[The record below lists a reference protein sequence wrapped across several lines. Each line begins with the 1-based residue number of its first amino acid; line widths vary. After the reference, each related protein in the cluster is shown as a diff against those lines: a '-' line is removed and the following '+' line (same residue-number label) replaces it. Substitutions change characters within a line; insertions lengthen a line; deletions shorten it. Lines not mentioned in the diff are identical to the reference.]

1 MLSNDGGRRHRRC
14 KRGGMALLPA
24 ALCSDS
30 AFAGVLRPVLTE
42 FRLKESTLYL
52 LYRSR
57 KYLPFK
63 ARKFID
69 LVLES
74 GAGSG
79 EQPHTSATASVL
91 QYPQRTVEVEVLQER
106 DERALPSVDP
116 YRTQRGELGVVRP
129 AVGGAH

>member
-1 MLSNDGGRRHRRC
+1 MGASADGRIDRHES
-14 KRGGMALLPA
+14 LPPGSRVRQ
-24 ALCSDS
+24 LCWST
-30 AFAGVLRPVLTE
+30 VLTE
-42 FRLKESTLYL
+42 FRLKEATLYL
-52 LYRSR
+52 LYRA

-79 EQPHTSATASVL
+79 EQPHTSATANVL
-91 QYPQRTVEVEVLQER
+91 QYPQRKVAEEVLQER
-106 DERALPSVDP
+106 DEPALPSVDP